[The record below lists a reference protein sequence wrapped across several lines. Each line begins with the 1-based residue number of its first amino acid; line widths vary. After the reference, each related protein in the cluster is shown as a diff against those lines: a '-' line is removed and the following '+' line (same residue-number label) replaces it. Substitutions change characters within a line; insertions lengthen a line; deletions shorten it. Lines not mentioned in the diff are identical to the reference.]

1 MLKFNIIIQ
10 LFQEVWYNITMTAAR
25 TLANLTAFNPSLLAN
40 VDITSTGSSNTPL
53 IVDAASGQSADI
65 AQFRNSSGSVISRV
79 NSSGQFVSPG
89 NIVQLV
95 NVRSDAL
102 VSYSFSTGNGTE
114 ISALNMTITPKYANS
129 KLLMQWE
136 LGYES
141 NYNGSIVIWKNG
153 SILSNGYNTVVGNQS
168 YSGYATTAYDGG
180 DVASTPNRTT
190 ITFIDSPG
198 VTTAT
203 TYSLAVRSHEASTF
217 KLNQAFSNAGA
228 NAYENQVSLG
238 YIMEIAQ

>member
-1 MLKFNIIIQ
+1 
-10 LFQEVWYNITMTAAR
+10 MTAAR
-25 TLANLTAFNPSLLAN
+25 TLANLNASALAN
-40 VDITSTGSSNTPL
+40 VDITSTGNNNTPL
-53 IVDAASGQSADI
+53 FIDAASGQSADL
-65 AQFRNSSGSVISRV
+65 AQFRSSAGSVISRV

-89 NIVQLV
+89 NIVQFI

-102 VSYSFSTGNGTE
+102 TSYSFNTGNGTE

-129 KLLMQWE
+129 KLFMQWE
-136 LGYES
+136 IGYES

-168 YSGYATTAYDGG
+168 YSGYAATAYDGG

-198 VTTAT
+198 VTSPT
-203 TYSLAVRSHEASTF
+203 TYSLAIRSHEASTF
-217 KLNQAFSNAGA
+217 FLNRAYSNAGA

>member
-1 MLKFNIIIQ
+1 
-10 LFQEVWYNITMTAAR
+10 MTAAR
-25 TLANLTAFNPSLLAN
+25 QLANLNKLI
-40 VDITSTGSSNTPL
+40 VSSGTTDTPL
-53 IVDAASGQSADI
+53 TLKAYPGQTADI
-65 AQFRNSSGSVISRV
+65 LQIQNSSGTVMSKID
-79 NSSGQFVSPG
+79 SSGEFVNPGTMLQFV
-89 NIVQLV
+89 NT
-95 NVRSDAL
+95 RSDAI

-141 NYNGSIVIWKNG
+141 NYNGAFVIWKNG
-153 SILSNGYNTVVGNQS
+153 SILSNGYNTVIGNQN
-168 YSGYATTAYDGG
+168 YSGYAVTAYDGG

-190 ITFIDSPG
+190 ITFVDSPG

-203 TYSLAVRSHEASTF
+203 TYSLAIRSHEASTF
-217 KLNQAFSNAGA
+217 RLNQAFSNAGA
-228 NAYENQVSLG
+228 NAYENQVSMG